1 MLDAD
6 EIRRLI
12 PHDGSMS
19 LIERVVSFDD
29 EAIVCE
35 SSTHL
40 AVSNPLRS
48 DSQLSAINAIEYGAQ
63 AMALH
68 GAFTGAND
76 TQSYLVSLRH
86 IDLQVDYLDETD
98 AMLTVHANLQVKD
111 DKAALYSF
119 QVSHSGDVIV
129 SGKLTIAYGIEV

>member
-48 DSQLSAINAIEYGAQ
+48 DGQLSAINAIEYGAQ

-68 GAFTGAND
+68 GALTGAND